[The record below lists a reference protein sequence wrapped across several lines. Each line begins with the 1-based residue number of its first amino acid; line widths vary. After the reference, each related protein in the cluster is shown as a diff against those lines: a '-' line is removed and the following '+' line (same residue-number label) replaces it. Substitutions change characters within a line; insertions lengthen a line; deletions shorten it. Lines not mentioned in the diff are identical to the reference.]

1 MPARFSMH
9 WAMPLEP
16 GLETHVSL
24 IDHALDHAEW
34 RGVGADEIDA
44 LTALWTLMHDDA
56 TPEALAYAASAITQR
71 TGRPW
76 PPPGER

>member
-1 MPARFSMH
+1 MH

-24 IDHALDHAEW
+24 VDHAMDHVEW
-34 RGVGADEIDA
+34 RGVGADETDA
-44 LTALWTLMHDDA
+44 LTALWTAMHGYA
-56 TPEALAYAASAITQR
+56 SPEALAYAAAAMTQR

-76 PPPGER
+76 PPKG